1 MTDTER
7 EQLRLILQLQAKVAA
22 LEDENTAL
30 KAKVADL
37 QKRLDDLAG
46 RTRYDREA
54 CVRCDASVPHP
65 VRVG

>member
-30 KAKVADL
+30 KATVADL

-46 RTRYDREA
+46 E
-54 CVRCDASVPHP
+54 DAV
-65 VRVG
+65 